1 MSKALENKSIL
12 LVISGGIA
20 AYKSLEL
27 IRLIRKSG
35 GRVRT
40 ILTAGGAQF
49 VTPLSI
55 AALTEEQVYTD
66 LFSLKDETE
75 MGHIR
80 LTREA
85 DLVVV
90 APASANL
97 IAKLAWGLT
106 DDLASTTLLAS
117 NKPILLAPAMNHMM
131 WHNAA
136 TQENLSD
143 LSERGILTVG
153 PTEGDMACGEFG
165 MGRMAEPEDIFN
177 SITQALAKKLPAPK
191 LAQKKSNLTYLK
203 QTTEDE
209 KYHPLEGFS
218 ALVTSGPTYEPIDPV
233 RFIGNHSSGK
243 QGIAIAKCLADA
255 GVKVTL
261 VTGPVSSHELST
273 LTCHPRFSSCHP
285 REGGDPAKKTRIP
298 AQGRHDNGG
307 IEIIQVTTAAEMLKA
322 CEKILPVDIAVC
334 AAAVADWS
342 PEKTDKNKIKKSGR
356 APTIKLKEN
365 ADILK
370 TISNHK
376 KRPQLVI
383 GFAAETENLLKNAK
397 AKLNKKNCD
406 WILANDVSK
415 GVFGA
420 DETHI
425 HLVTKKTTED
435 WKKQSKSDVA
445 KSLTGKIIRHFHRN
459 QMAANN

>member
-1 MSKALENKSIL
+1 MKALDKKSIL
-12 LVISGGIA
+12 LVITGGIA

-40 ILTAGGAQF
+40 ILTSGGAQF

-55 AALTEEQVYTD
+55 AALSEEQVYTD

-80 LTREA
+80 LSREA
-85 DLVVV
+85 DLIVV

-106 DDLASTTLLAS
+106 DDLASTALLAA
-117 NKPILLAPAMNHMM
+117 NKPILLAPAMNHVM
-131 WHNAA
+131 WNNKA
-136 TQENLSD
+136 TQDNMEKLRA
-143 LSERGILTVG
+143 RGILEVG
-153 PTEGDMACGEFG
+153 PTEGDMACGEYG
-165 MGRMAEPEDIFN
+165 LGRMADPENILKAIM
-177 SITQALAKKLPAPK
+177 SSLSHRERVAAKRPGEGKK
-191 LAQKKSNLTYLK
+191 DQKKTNLAYLK
-203 QTTEDE
+203 STIEDE
-209 KYHPLEGFS
+209 AYKPLEGFT

-233 RFIGNHSSGK
+233 RFIGNRSSGK
-243 QGIAIAKCLADA
+243 QGIAIAKSLVDA
-255 GVKVTL
+255 GADVTL
-261 VTGPVSSHELST
+261 ITGPVSDSPS
-273 LTCHPRFSSCHP
+273 PWG
-285 REGGDPAKKTRIP
+285 EGWGEGEKTRE
-298 AQGRHDNGG
+298 RNLK
-307 IEIIQVTTAAEMLKA
+307 IIHVTTAAEMLRA
-322 CEKILPVDIAVC
+322 CEKSLPADIAVC

-342 PEKTDKNKIKKSGR
+342 PEKNATQKIKKGTA
-356 APTIKLKEN
+356 APVIKLKEN

-383 GFAAETENLLKNAK
+383 GFAAETQNLLKNAK
-397 AKLNKKNCD
+397 DKLAKKNCD

-420 DETHI
+420 DETYV
-425 HLVTKKTTED
+425 HLITRKNHED
-435 WKKQSKSDVA
+435 WKKQSKQDVA
-445 KSLTGKIIRHFHRN
+445 RTLTDKIIRHFHRDRI
-459 QMAANN
+459 AAE